1 VRRKKE
7 QETEKPK
14 VKAQASAAKPKR
26 RRREKGMCLGDRPIL
41 EPNAAG
47 IDIGAREMFV
57 AVPAGRDENPV
68 RVFATFTEDLEQL
81 ADWLAQCGVTTAALE
96 STGVYW
102 IPLYEI
108 LERRG
113 IRPCLVNARHRQNV
127 PGRRTGW
134 HECQWLQFL
143 HSVGLLRAAF
153 RPEEDIGAVRTLLR
167 HRGELVQAASQH
179 VQHLHKALTQ
189 MNLQIHHV
197 ISDITGATG
206 LAIVDAIL
214 EGQRDAAELA
224 KLRNSRIQ
232 ADEETIRKS
241 LVGNWRLEPLFTL
254 RQSRELYRTYQQRI
268 VECDLEMEK
277 RLPTFEPRVDPAEK
291 PLPPDRKRNRAGKKR
306 RKKNGHPNPQFDLR
320 MEAYKLFGVD
330 VTQIPGL
337 EENAL
342 PLFSEVGRDRTKWPT
357 AGHFVSWLNLCPDN
371 DISGG
376 KTLWRGMRNVKN
388 RAGHLFRFAA
398 SSLHHSSTPL
408 GHYLRRMK
416 AKLGPSAAIT
426 ATAHKIAVIFY
437 TIVRNQVE
445 YDETIWAA
453 RDAQRQKRLE
463 TKLKRQAKQ
472 LGYELVPIED
482 KLAA

>member
-1 VRRKKE
+1 
-7 QETEKPK
+7 
-14 VKAQASAAKPKR
+14 
-26 RRREKGMCLGDRPIL
+26 MCLEDRPVL

-47 IDIGAREMFV
+47 IDVGAREMFV
-57 AVPAGRDENPV
+57 AVPPGRDQNPV
-68 RVFATFTEDLEQL
+68 RVFATFTEDLEHL
-81 ADWLAQCGVTTAALE
+81 ADWLTQCGVTTVALE

-102 IPLYEI
+102 IPLYDI
-108 LERRG
+108 LEHRG
-113 IRPCLVNARHRQNV
+113 IRPCLVNARHMKNV
-127 PGRRTGW
+127 PGRRTDW

-153 RPEEDIGAVRTLLR
+153 RPEEDICAVRTLLR

-179 VQHLHKALTQ
+179 VQHMHKALTQ

-197 ISDITGATG
+197 ISDITGVTG

-214 EGQRDAAELA
+214 DGQRDAAELA
-224 KLRNSRIQ
+224 KLRNSRIK
-232 ADEETIRKS
+232 ADLETIRKS
-241 LVGNWRLEPLFTL
+241 LVGNWRLEHLFTL
-254 RQSRELYRTYQQRI
+254 RQSREFYRIYQQRI
-268 VECDLEMEK
+268 VECDLEIEK
-277 RLPTFEPRVDPAEK
+277 LLPTFEPRVDPAEK
-291 PLPPDRKRNRAGKKR
+291 PLPPDQKRNRAGNKR
-306 RKKNGHPNPQFDLR
+306 RRKNGHPNPQFDLR
-320 MEAYKLFGVD
+320 TEAYKLFGVD

-342 PLFSEVGRDRTKWPT
+342 PLFSEVGRDMTKWPT
-357 AGHFVSWLNLCPDN
+357 AGHFASWLNLCPDN

-398 SSLHHSSTPL
+398 SSLHHSPTPF
-408 GHYLRRMK
+408 GNYLSRMK

-437 TIVRNQVE
+437 TMVLNQVE

-453 RDAQRQKRLE
+453 RDAERQKRLE

-472 LGYELVPIED
+472 LGYQLVPIEHNP
-482 KLAA
+482 AA